1 MERKY
6 KNIKLIVSVI
16 DGIITEDMCPI
27 DELGNVP
34 YKSFYMRDFEAINEL
49 KKYFKFV
56 FLSSDNKV
64 TYHLCKRKQIPFF
77 WANRN
82 SKFKTKMDCMAEIR
96 TKYHVSLDE
105 ILFIGYS
112 YSDVECAQ
120 MSGACVCG
128 VDASKKI
135 KDISVKTGMVIDLFG
150 GTGIISSLY
159 EDVLY
164 PEIIVREKE
173 ST

>member
-1 MERKY
+1 MDRKY
-6 KNIKLIVSVI
+6 KNIKLIVSAV

-34 YKSFYMRDFEAINEL
+34 YKSFYMKDFEALNEL

-56 FLSSDNKV
+56 FLSGDNKV

-77 WANRN
+77 WANKN
-82 SKFKTKMDCMAEIR
+82 SKFKTKMDCMTEIR
-96 TKYHVSLDE
+96 TKYHVNPDE
-105 ILFIGYS
+105 ILFMGYS
-112 YSDVECAQ
+112 YSDTECAQ

-128 VDASKKI
+128 LDSSKKI
-135 KDISVKTGMVIDLFG
+135 RNIAIKTGEIIDNFG
-150 GTGIISSLY
+150 GTGLLSYLY
-159 EDVLY
+159 EDILY
-164 PEIIVREKE
+164 PELIAREKE